1 MWVQKQPFT
10 KFVEFQA
17 KKHDDT
23 LIMERPLTLDI
34 NDMTIYE
41 TTYTPNKEK
50 EFGIGFCLANGLIKR
65 VSDITEIKSEPGTIK
80 LHTLNP
86 SSLNETSP
94 LPSETETTLKL
105 IHVYELTATFQ
116 EKAMLFKDTAIS
128 ESSAIAKGN
137 KFQAF
142 SEDIHQLNAFYKSLG
157 TAILQD
163 AFNPEESYV
172 LTSGKIDVGFMKR
185 IITSGFKIIISRTAP
200 TSLALKLA
208 QDHSVLVIGFA
219 RGRKCNVYSF
229 PHRII
234 R

>member
-23 LIMERPLTLDI
+23 LVMERKLILEI
-34 NDMTIYE
+34 NNQIALE
-41 TTYTPNKEK
+41 TTYTPSKEK
-50 EFGIGFCLANGLIKR
+50 EFGIGFCIANGIIK
-65 VSDITEIKSEPGTIK
+65 SAEDILEIKSEPGTIK
-80 LHTLNP
+80 LHTQ
-86 SSLNETSP
+86 SISP
-94 LPSETETTLKL
+94 ANKEVASPSEAETTIKL
-105 IHVYELTATFQ
+105 VHIYELTATFQ

-157 TAILQD
+157 TAALQD
-163 AFNPEESYV
+163 PFNPEDSYV
-172 LTSGKIDVGFMKR
+172 LTSGKIDIAFMKHV
-185 IITSGFKIIISRTAP
+185 ITGGFKIIISRTAP

-208 QDHSVLVIGFA
+208 QDHNVMVIGFA